1 MTTALLLISVFV
13 AALLQTLSGFGF
25 ALIVMP
31 FAIFILGVQMASPVV
46 ALVALMLSAINAR
59 RFRGALDRR
68 ELARLTLVAACGVPL
83 GVWAL
88 GRLDEGR
95 VKAALG
101 VVLIAYALYALFVTW
116 RRLRTRPLAAWWA
129 YPLGF
134 LAGCLGGA
142 YNTSGPPVIL
152 YGSMRQWPHNTFRSV
167 LQTFFFLT
175 GALTVATHFLTG
187 HLTPPVLTYGLL
199 AAPVA
204 LVGNL
209 AGSQLDRRFSPQSF
223 RLLSMM
229 LLLVL
234 GVSLLVSG

>member
-1 MTTALLLISVFV
+1 MTTALLLACVFI

-31 FAIFILGVQMASPVV
+31 FAIFILGVRTASPVV
-46 ALVALMLSAINAR
+46 ALVALMLSALNSL

-68 ELARLTLVAACGVPL
+68 ELIRLTLVAACGVPL

-88 GRLDEGR
+88 GRIDER
-95 VKAALG
+95 PVKAGLG
-101 VVLIAYALYALFVTW
+101 VVLIAYALYSLFVLW
-116 RRLRTRPLAAWWA
+116 RRLQVRPLADWWA

-175 GALTVATHFLTG
+175 GALTVITHFFAG
-187 HLTPPVLTYGLL
+187 HFTTPVLTSALL
-199 AAPVA
+199 AAPAA
-204 LVGNL
+204 LAGNL
-209 AGSQLDRRFSPQSF
+209 LGSHLDRRFSPQTF
-223 RLLSMM
+223 RLLSLA

-234 GVSLLVSG
+234 GLSLLLA

>member
-1 MTTALLLISVFV
+1 MTTALLLVSVFV
-13 AALLQTLSGFGF
+13 AAILQTLSGFGF

-31 FAIFILGVQMASPVV
+31 FAIFILGVRLASPVV
-46 ALVALMLSAINAR
+46 ALVALMLSALNAL

-68 ELARLTLVAACGVPL
+68 ELTRLALAAACGVPL

-88 GRLDEGR
+88 GRIDEQL
-95 VKAALG
+95 VKAILG
-101 VVLIAYALYALFVTW
+101 VVLIAYALYSLFVIW
-116 RRLRTRPLAAWWA
+116 QRVKVRPLAAWWA

-175 GALTVATHFLTG
+175 GALTIITHFFAG
-187 HLTPPVLTYGLL
+187 HITPTVLTYGML

-204 LVGNL
+204 LAGNVL
-209 AGSQLDRRFSPQSF
+209 GSLLDRRFSPQAF
-223 RLLSMM
+223 RLLSLA

-234 GVSLLVSG
+234 GVSLLLA

>member
-1 MTTALLLISVFV
+1 MTTALLLVSFFV
-13 AALLQTLSGFGF
+13 AAVLQTLSGFGF

-31 FAIFILGVQMASPVV
+31 FAIFILGVRMASPVV
-46 ALVALMLSAINAR
+46 ALVALMLSALNTI

-68 ELARLTLVAACGVPL
+68 ELTRLTLVAACGVPL

-88 GRLDEGR
+88 GRIDER
-95 VKAALG
+95 LVKAILG
-101 VVLIAYALYALFVTW
+101 VVLVAYALYSLFVFW
-116 RRLRTRPLAAWWA
+116 RRLHIPPLAAWWA

-175 GALTVATHFLTG
+175 GGLAILTHFLAG
-187 HLTPPVLTYGLL
+187 HYTSSALGYGLL
-199 AAPVA
+199 AAPAA
-204 LVGNL
+204 LAGNL
-209 AGSQLDRRFSPQSF
+209 LGARLDRRFSPQAF
-223 RLLSMM
+223 RLLSLVLLLILGLS
-229 LLLVL
+229 LLLV
-234 GVSLLVSG
+234 